1 MASMR
6 GFAEFANDCGNCGRD
21 AFDLGLVR
29 VDAPGAQASPKKSRK
44 LLARTIEKQIIP
56 RLLSSRQSNTLPFIQ
71 SGYPSNIPTVEQIEE
86 FIGLLLKHDIV
97 VASDYVEK
105 MCRNGASLDVIFLNL
120 FSPAARY
127 LGRLW
132 EEDICD
138 FTDVT
143 IALSRLQQ
151 LLRELSTTFEAE
163 AEFETL
169 PRLRSA
175 VLVAAPGDQHTFG
188 VFILQEFFRR
198 AGWDVRGGSM
208 GSADELLG
216 LVQTGPCDLIGLSV
230 SNDVNVEDLASVIRA
245 IREVASPRIPPIIVG
260 GRFFLTNPECVA
272 GVGADAT
279 AQDGRRAVLRVS
291 SLLGANVL
299 G

>member
-1 MASMR
+1 
-6 GFAEFANDCGNCGRD
+6 
-21 AFDLGLVR
+21 
-29 VDAPGAQASPKKSRK
+29 
-44 LLARTIEKQIIP
+44 
-56 RLLSSRQSNTLPFIQ
+56 
-71 SGYPSNIPTVEQIEE
+71 
-86 FIGLLLKHDIV
+86 HDIA
-97 VASDYVEK
+97 VASDFVEK
-105 MCRNGASLDVIFLNL
+105 ICRNGASLEVIFLNL

-143 IALSRLQQ
+143 IALCRLQQ
-151 LLRELSTTFEAE
+151 LLRELSTAFEAE
-163 AEFETL
+163 AEIL

-208 GSADELLG
+208 SSADELLE

-245 IREVASPRIPPIIVG
+245 IRE
-260 GRFFLTNPECVA
+260 
-272 GVGADAT
+272 
-279 AQDGRRAVLRVS
+279 
-291 SLLGANVL
+291 
-299 G
+299 

>member
-1 MASMR
+1 M
-6 GFAEFANDCGNCGRD
+6 
-21 AFDLGLVR
+21 
-29 VDAPGAQASPKKSRK
+29 
-44 LLARTIEKQIIP
+44 
-56 RLLSSRQSNTLPFIQ
+56 
-71 SGYPSNIPTVEQIEE
+71 
-86 FIGLLLKHDIV
+86 
-97 VASDYVEK
+97 
-105 MCRNGASLDVIFLNL
+105 
-120 FSPAARY
+120 
-127 LGRLW
+127 
-132 EEDICD
+132 
-138 FTDVT
+138 
-143 IALSRLQQ
+143 
-151 LLRELSTTFEAE
+151 RELSTAFEAE
-163 AEFETL
+163 AETL

-208 GSADELLG
+208 GSADELLE